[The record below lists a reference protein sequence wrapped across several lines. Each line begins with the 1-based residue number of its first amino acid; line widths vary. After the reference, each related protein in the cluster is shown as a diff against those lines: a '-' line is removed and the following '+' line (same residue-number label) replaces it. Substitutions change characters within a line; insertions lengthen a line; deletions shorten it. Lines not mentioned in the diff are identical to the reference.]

1 MKKYNFI
8 KYAGLL
14 LSIILLIVSFRI
26 IVGRNGEKAVQE
38 GILAIVILVVALG
51 LLAWGYIKITAKI
64 ISSLGY
70 KMGYKMKSGRLVKS
84 GYIIL
89 AVLNVVCFLAVLLTK
104 AYLICYM
111 IQCALLGTYIGACLA
126 FVKKKQG

>member
-1 MKKYNFI
+1 MKKYNII

-14 LSIILLIVSFRI
+14 LSVILLIVSFRI
-26 IVGRNGEKAVQE
+26 VVARNGEKAVQE
-38 GILAIVILVVALG
+38 CVLAIVILVVALG

-64 ISSLGY
+64 MSSLGY
-70 KMGYKMKSGRLVKS
+70 KLGYKMKSDRLVKS

-89 AVLNVVCFLAVLLTK
+89 TVLNVVCFLAVLLTK

-111 IQCALLGTYIGACLA
+111 IQCALLGTHIGACLA
-126 FVKKKQG
+126 FVKRKQS